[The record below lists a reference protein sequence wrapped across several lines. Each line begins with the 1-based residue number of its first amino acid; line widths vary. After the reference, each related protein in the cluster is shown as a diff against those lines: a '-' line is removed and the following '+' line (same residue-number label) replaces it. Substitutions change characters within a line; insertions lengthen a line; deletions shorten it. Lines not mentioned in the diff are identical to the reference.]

1 MTRVGIRLQPREL
14 EVPTNDPFKND
25 LIGRQEPVDVL
36 THLVGSIEGPCV
48 LAVDAAWGVGKTTF
62 LRIWTQYLRNQDFP
76 VVQFNA
82 WETDFTDDPFVA
94 LSGELIS
101 GLGQYDNSSL
111 AEKIRQVNG
120 AAKEIVR
127 RAAPAL
133 IRLATAGVL
142 DVNPLLEKEVGHRL
156 ASYAEERVSSYR
168 KEQESVRAFRAKL
181 RDMASALAESKDSK
195 PLIVVIDE
203 LDRCRPSYAVEL
215 LEVAKHLFMVDHIV
229 FVLAVN
235 RTELAHSIRALYGSG
250 FDAQGYLRRFFDVDF
265 QLSDVGR
272 KRFIEATLD
281 TIQLNEYVRRTRDS
295 MAQQWHDTVKTLL
308 LAFFD
313 VPDLSLRRISQAIHR
328 LGLVF
333 ATMPSD
339 RLSFVLATVVA
350 LIMRTVDADLYYK
363 FIRGDASD
371 LDVVD
376 KLFDR
381 PGVRT
386 IRHQRAGH
394 VFEASLIVA
403 AEEDTFEMSMPSTS
417 LSSPL
422 LYRYQGLVA
431 ADDADQA
438 SSTPDVKS
446 ALAVIGW
453 VDHLK
458 RDIVTGRSR
467 FGFKHSVQRIELL
480 SKDLMDEAA
489 ASPENS

>member
-1 MTRVGIRLQPREL
+1 
-14 EVPTNDPFKND
+14 
-25 LIGRQEPVDVL
+25 
-36 THLVGSIEGPCV
+36 
-48 LAVDAAWGVGKTTF
+48 
-62 LRIWTQYLRNQDFP
+62 
-76 VVQFNA
+76 
-82 WETDFTDDPFVA
+82 
-94 LSGELIS
+94 
-101 GLGQYDNSSL
+101 
-111 AEKIRQVNG
+111 
-120 AAKEIVR
+120 
-127 RAAPAL
+127 
-133 IRLATAGVL
+133 
-142 DVNPLLEKEVGHRL
+142 
-156 ASYAEERVSSYR
+156 
-168 KEQESVRAFRAKL
+168 
-181 RDMASALAESKDSK
+181 
-195 PLIVVIDE
+195 
-203 LDRCRPSYAVEL
+203 
-215 LEVAKHLFMVDHIV
+215 MVDHIV

-265 QLSDVGR
+265 QLPDVGR

-386 IRHQRAGH
+386 IRHQKAGH